1 MSLLRTTSLALLAA
15 AAAVLSPALAGAE
28 ETSAALPLT
37 GIALFT
43 SGVGYFQHDGTV
55 TGDARL
61 ELGFPSKG
69 INDIIKSLILR
80 DLDGGSV
87 ASVTYASRD
96 PVTRALKTFAVDLTG
111 NPELAAILQQVR
123 GQQVELSVQ
132 EFNPYRTPYV
142 QAGSQTAKV
151 EAPPVVKVSGTV
163 VGVEA
168 RNHPVTGETAML
180 NLLTAQGLKSVSIYD
195 IQEVRFLDTNTKA
208 DIEKALALLAAA
220 KDLDRKTVAVHFAG
234 TGKRRVR
241 VGYLQETPVWKT
253 SYRLS
258 LGDGKEHLLQGWA
271 VVENTT
277 DADWNGVG
285 LTLVSGRPITFAMDL
300 YTPLYV
306 TRPEVQLELY
316 QSLRPQTY
324 DMAMD
329 ETAADEAY
337 AEEAEA
343 PMASKAGAA
352 DTLMRSELAAAPSM
366 RAAAQPAGAGAGAD
380 FSLTQGVAAAA
391 KGAAVGTLFQYVI
404 AKPVTLARQQS
415 ALLPILNQN
424 VSGERYAI
432 FNESVDAARPLS
444 ALKLKNTSSL
454 HLQQGPITV
463 FDGGSY
469 AGDAQ
474 IADLPAGSEVFIS
487 YAVDLETEVEA
498 VAGSATE
505 DISTVRITRG
515 TVITTWRQVRER
527 IYSVKNRGQRAK
539 TVIVEH
545 PITAG
550 FNLVAPKE
558 PMETARGL
566 YRFSLPVDKGR
577 TAKLSVIEDR
587 MVDQS
592 VAFTNLPSDR
602 IELYVRA
609 KNVSQAVKDAL
620 QKLVALKTKLAD
632 ASAARSRLEEQ
643 IRAIYAD
650 QDRIRSNMGKLSRD
664 SDLYKKYEK
673 TLSDQESTLFKL
685 DADLDKAKTEESAR
699 KKEVDV
705 YVQSVDVK

>member
-1 MSLLRTTSLALLAA
+1 MSTLKNTSLALLAA
-15 AAAVLSPALAGAE
+15 AAAVLSPALVGAE
-28 ETSAALPLT
+28 EAAAALPLT
-37 GIALFT
+37 SLALFT
-43 SGVGYFQHDGTV
+43 SGVGYFQHDGSV

-61 ELGFPSKG
+61 ELAFPSRG

-80 DLDGGSV
+80 DLDGGTVS
-87 ASVTYASRD
+87 SVTYASRD
-96 PVTRALKTFAVDLTG
+96 PITRALKTFAVDLTG

-142 QAGSQTAKV
+142 QAGAATAKV
-151 EAPPVVKVSGTV
+151 ELPPVTKVSGTV

-168 RNHPVTGETAML
+168 RGHPVTGETAMV
-180 NLLTAQGLKSVSIYD
+180 NLLTAQGLKSISIYD
-195 IQEVRFLDTNTKA
+195 IQEVRFQDPKTRA
-208 DIEKALALLAAA
+208 DIEKALALLASA

-306 TRPEVQLELY
+306 QRPEAQLELY

-329 ETAADEAY
+329 EAAPEEAY

-343 PMASKAGAA
+343 SMMAKSSLA
-352 DTLMRSELAAAPSM
+352 DREMRGELAAAPSM
-366 RAAAQPAGAGAGAD
+366 RAAAQPAGAD

-424 VSGERYAI
+424 VGGERYAI
-432 FNESVDAARPLS
+432 YNESVDAARPLS

-505 DISTVRITRG
+505 DISTVKITRG

-527 IYSVKNRGQRAK
+527 VYTVKNRGSARRRSSSSTRSPRAS
-539 TVIVEH
+539 TSW
-545 PITAG
+545 
-550 FNLVAPKE
+550 
-558 PMETARGL
+558 R
-566 YRFSLPVDKGR
+566 R
-577 TAKLSVIEDR
+577 
-587 MVDQS
+587 
-592 VAFTNLPSDR
+592 
-602 IELYVRA
+602 
-609 KNVSQAVKDAL
+609 
-620 QKLVALKTKLAD
+620 
-632 ASAARSRLEEQ
+632 RSRWRRPAASTASPCRWT
-643 IRAIYAD
+643 RAGP
-650 QDRIRSNMGKLSRD
+650 RSSR
-664 SDLYKKYEK
+664 
-673 TLSDQESTLFKL
+673 
-685 DADLDKAKTEESAR
+685 
-699 KKEVDV
+699 
-705 YVQSVDVK
+705 

>member
-1 MSLLRTTSLALLAA
+1 MSTIKNTSLALLAA
-15 AAAVLSPALAGAE
+15 AAAVLSPALVGAE
-28 ETSAALPLT
+28 ESAAALPLT
-37 GIALFT
+37 SLALFT
-43 SGVGYFQHDGTV
+43 SGVGYFQHDGSV

-61 ELGFPSKG
+61 ELTFPSRG

-80 DLDGGSV
+80 DLDGGTVS
-87 ASVTYASRD
+87 SVTYASRD
-96 PVTRALKTFAVDLTG
+96 PITRALKTFAVDLTG

-132 EFNPYRTPYV
+132 EFNPYRAPYV

-151 EAPPVVKVSGTV
+151 EVPPVTKVSGTV
-163 VGVEA
+163 VGVES
-168 RNHPVTGETAML
+168 RGHPVTGETAML
-180 NLLTAQGLKSVSIYD
+180 NLLTAQGMKSISIYD
-195 IQEVRFLDTNTKA
+195 IQEVRFQAPGTRA

-220 KDLDRKTVAVHFAG
+220 KDLDKKTVAVHFAG
-234 TGKRRVR
+234 AGKRRVR

-258 LGDGKEHLLQGWA
+258 LGDAKEHLLQGWA

-277 DADWNGVG
+277 DADWNNVG

-306 TRPEVQLELY
+306 TRPEAQLELY

-329 ETAADEAY
+329 ETAPEEDQY

-343 PMASKAGAA
+343 IPMAKSAMA
-352 DTLMRSELAAAPSM
+352 DMAKRSELAAAP
-366 RAAAQPAGAGAGAD
+366 RGAAQPATAPRDD

-424 VSGERYAI
+424 VGGERYAI
-432 FNESVDAARPLS
+432 YNESVDPARPLS

-463 FDGGSY
+463 FDGGAY

-498 VAGSATE
+498 VTGTGTE
-505 DISTVRITRG
+505 DISTVKITRG
-515 TVITTWRQVRER
+515 TVITTWRQQRER
-527 IYSVKNRGQRAK
+527 VYNVKNRGQRAK
-539 TVIVEH
+539 TVIIEH
-545 PITAG
+545 PVSAG
-550 FNLVAPKE
+550 FNLVEPKQ

-566 YRFSLPVDKGR
+566 YRFSLPVDKGK
-577 TAKLSVIEDR
+577 TAKLSVVEDR

-592 VAFTNLPSDR
+592 VAFTNIPSDR
-602 IELYVRA
+602 IELYLRT

-620 QKLVALKTKLAD
+620 QKLVALKGRLAD
-632 ASAARSRLEEQ
+632 ATAARARIEEE
-643 IRAIYAD
+643 IRAIYTD

-673 TLSDQESTLFKL
+673 TLSEQENRLFKL
-685 DADLDKAKTEESAR
+685 DADLDKAKTEEATR
-699 KKEVDV
+699 KKEVDA

>member
-1 MSLLRTTSLALLAA
+1 MSSLKNTSLALLAA
-15 AAAVLSPALAGAE
+15 AAAVLSPALVGAE
-28 ETSAALPLT
+28 ETATALPLT

-43 SGVGYFQHDGTV
+43 SGVGYFQHDGSV
-55 TGDARL
+55 AGDARL
-61 ELGFPSKG
+61 ELSFPSRG

-80 DLDGGSV
+80 DLDGGTVS
-87 ASVTYASRD
+87 SVTYASRD
-96 PVTRALKTFAVDLTG
+96 PITKALKTFAVDLTG
-111 NPELAAILQQVR
+111 NPELAAILLQLR
-123 GQQVELSVQ
+123 GQPVELTVQ
-132 EFNPYRTPYV
+132 EFNPYRAATV
-142 QAGSQTAKV
+142 SAGSTIAKV
-151 EAPPVVKVSGTV
+151 EAPPVAKVSGTV
-163 VGVEA
+163 VGVE
-168 RNHPVTGETAML
+168 RRGHPVTGETAMV
-180 NLLTAQGLKSVSIYD
+180 NLLTAQGLKSISIYD
-195 IQEVRFLDTNTKA
+195 ILEVRFQDPKTRA
-208 DIEKALALLAAA
+208 DIEKALALLASS
-220 KDLDRKTVAVHFAG
+220 KDLDQKTVAVHFAG

-277 DADWNGVG
+277 DADWNNVA

-306 TRPEVQLELY
+306 TRPEAWLELY

-324 DMAMD
+324 DMAMGD
-329 ETAADEAY
+329 EAPAEAY
-337 AEEAEA
+337 AEEAA
-343 PMASKAGAA
+343 AIPMAKAASA
-352 DTLMRSELAAAPSM
+352 DMAQRSEMAAP
-366 RAAAQPAGAGAGAD
+366 RAAPAPSVAAGAGGD
-380 FSLTQGVAAAA
+380 FSLSQGVTAAA

-404 AKPVTLARQQS
+404 EKPVTLARQQS

-424 VSGERYAI
+424 VGGERYAI
-432 FNESVDAARPLS
+432 YNEGVDPVRPLS

-498 VAGSATE
+498 VTGSGTE
-505 DISTVRITRG
+505 DISTVRISRG

-527 IYSVKNRGQRAK
+527 DYTVKNRGQRAK

-545 PITAG
+545 PISPG
-550 FNLVAPKE
+550 FNLVEPKQ

-566 YRFSLPVDKGR
+566 YRFSLPVDKGKSV
-577 TAKLSVIEDR
+577 KLAVIEDR

-592 VAFTNLPSDR
+592 VAFTSLPSDR
-602 IELYVRA
+602 IDLYLRT

-620 QKLVALKTKLAD
+620 QKLVGLKAKLAD
-632 ASAARSRLEEQ
+632 ATAARTRLEEQ

-650 QDRIRSNMGKLSRD
+650 QDRIRSNMGKLSKD
-664 SDLYKKYEK
+664 SELYKKYEK
-673 TLSDQESTLFKL
+673 TLSDQETTLFKL
-685 DADLDKAKTEESAR
+685 DTDLDKAKTEEAAR
-699 KKEVDV
+699 KKDVDTF
-705 YVQSVDVK
+705 VQSVDVK

>member
-1 MSLLRTTSLALLAA
+1 MPMLRNTSLAMLAA
-15 AAAVLSPALAGAE
+15 AAAVISPVLVGAE
-28 ETSAALPLT
+28 EAPAALPLT
-37 GIALFT
+37 SLALFT

-55 TGDARL
+55 VGDARL

-80 DLDGGSV
+80 DLDGGTVS
-87 ASVTYASRD
+87 SVTYGSRD
-96 PVTRALKTFAVDLTG
+96 PITRALKTFAVDLTG
-111 NPELAAILQQVR
+111 NPALAAILQQLR
-123 GQQVELSVQ
+123 GQQVELTVQ
-132 EFNPYRTPYV
+132 EFNPYRAPTV
-142 QAGSQTAKV
+142 QAGGQVAKV
-151 EAPPVVKVSGTV
+151 ELPPVTKVSGTV

-168 RNHPVTGETAML
+168 RGHPVTGDTAMV

-195 IQEVRFLDTNTKA
+195 VQEARLQDPSIRA
-208 DIEKALALLAAA
+208 DIEKALALLAEA
-220 KDLDRKTVAVHFAG
+220 KDLDKKTVAVHFAG

-258 LGDGKEHLLQGWA
+258 LGDAKEHLLQGWA

-277 DADWNGVG
+277 DADWTNVN

-306 TRPEVQLELY
+306 TRPEAVLEMY

-324 DMAMD
+324 DMALD
-329 ETAADEAY
+329 ESLPEEAY

-343 PMASKAGAA
+343 RPMAKAGAA
-352 DTLMRSELAAAPSM
+352 DRLMATELAAAP
-366 RAAAQPAGAGAGAD
+366 RGAAQPAMAPRDREFDLA
-380 FSLTQGVAAAA
+380 QGVQAAA
-391 KGAAVGTLFQYVI
+391 KGAAVGTLFQYAI
-404 AKPVTLARQQS
+404 AKPVTLPRQQS

-424 VSGERYAI
+424 VGGERTSIY
-432 FNESVDAARPLS
+432 NESVDPARPLS

-463 FDGGSY
+463 FDGGTY

-498 VAGSATE
+498 VQGPGTE
-505 DISTVRITRG
+505 DISTVKISRG
-515 TVITTWRQVRER
+515 TVITTWRQQRER
-527 IYSVKNRGQRAK
+527 VYTVKNRGQRAK

-545 PITAG
+545 PVASG
-550 FNLVAPKE
+550 YNLVTPKQ

-566 YRFSLPVDKGR
+566 YRFSLPVDKGK
-577 TAKLSVIEDR
+577 TAKLSVVEDR
-587 MVDQS
+587 MIDQS
-592 VAFTNLPSDR
+592 VALTNLPSDR
-602 IELYVRA
+602 IELYLRTR
-609 KNVSQAVKDAL
+609 NVSQAVKDAL
-620 QKLVALKTKLAD
+620 QKLVALKAKLAD
-632 ASAARSRLEEQ
+632 ATAARQRIEEQ
-643 IRAIYAD
+643 IKSIYAD

-664 SDLYKKYEK
+664 SELYRKYEK
-673 TLSDQESTLFKL
+673 TLSDQENTLYRL
-685 DADLDKAKTEESAR
+685 DSDLDRAKTDEAAR
-699 KKEVDV
+699 RKEVDA

>member
-1 MSLLRTTSLALLAA
+1 MSTLKNTSLALLAA
-15 AAAVLSPALAGAE
+15 AAAVLSPALVGAE
-28 ETSAALPLT
+28 ESAAALPLT
-37 GIALFT
+37 SLALFT
-43 SGVGYFQHDGTV
+43 SGVGYFQHDGSV

-61 ELGFPSKG
+61 ELTFPSRG

-80 DLDGGSV
+80 DLDGGTVS
-87 ASVTYASRD
+87 SVTYASRD
-96 PVTRALKTFAVDLTG
+96 PITRALKTFAVDLTG

-142 QAGSQTAKV
+142 QAGNTTAKV
-151 EAPPVVKVSGTV
+151 EVPPVTKVSGTV
-163 VGVEA
+163 VGVE
-168 RNHPVTGETAML
+168 RRGHPVTGETAML
-180 NLLTAQGLKSVSIYD
+180 NLLTAQGMKSISIYD
-195 IQEVRFLDTNTKA
+195 IQEVRFQAPGTRA

-220 KDLDRKTVAVHFAG
+220 KDLDKKTVAVHFAG
-234 TGKRRVR
+234 AGKRRVR

-258 LGDGKEHLLQGWA
+258 LGDAKEHLLQGWA

-277 DADWNGVG
+277 DADWNNVG

-306 TRPEVQLELY
+306 TRPEAQLELY

-329 ETAADEAY
+329 EAAPEEAY

-343 PMASKAGAA
+343 IPMAKSAMA
-352 DTLMRSELAAAPSM
+352 DMATRSEMAAAP
-366 RAAAQPAGAGAGAD
+366 RGAAQPATAPRDD

-424 VSGERYAI
+424 VGGERYAI
-432 FNESVDAARPLS
+432 YNESVDPARPLS

-498 VAGSATE
+498 VAGTGTE
-505 DISTVRITRG
+505 DISTVKINRG
-515 TVITTWRQVRER
+515 TVITTWRQQRER
-527 IYSVKNRGQRAK
+527 VYNVKNRGQRAK
-539 TVIVEH
+539 TVIIEH
-545 PITAG
+545 PVSSG
-550 FNLVAPKE
+550 FNLVEPKE

-566 YRFSLPVDKGR
+566 YRFSLPGGQGQVREAVGDRGPDGR
-577 TAKLSVIEDR
+577 PV
-587 MVDQS
+587 
-592 VAFTNLPSDR
+592 VAFTSLPSDR
-602 IELYVRA
+602 IDLYLRT

-620 QKLVALKTKLAD
+620 QKLVALKAKLAD
-632 ASAARSRLEEQ
+632 ATAARARIEEQ
-643 IRAIYAD
+643 VKAIYAD

-673 TLSDQESTLFKL
+673 TLSDQETTLFKL
-685 DADLDKAKTEESAR
+685 DADLDKAKTEEAAR
-699 KKEVDV
+699 KKDVDAF
-705 YVQSVDVK
+705 VQSVDVK

>member
-1 MSLLRTTSLALLAA
+1 MTTLRNTSLALLAA
-15 AAAVLSPALAGAE
+15 AAAVLFSPALAGAE
-28 ETSAALPLT
+28 ETAAALPLT
-37 GIALFT
+37 SLALFT
-43 SGVGYFQHDGTV
+43 SGVGYFQHDGSV

-61 ELGFPSKG
+61 ELAFPSRG

-80 DLDGGSV
+80 DLDGGNVS
-87 ASVTYASRD
+87 SVTYASRD
-96 PVTRALKTFAVDLTG
+96 PITRALKTFAVDLTA
-111 NPELAAILQQVR
+111 NPELAAILQQLR

-151 EAPPVVKVSGTV
+151 EVPPLTKLAGTV
-163 VGVEA
+163 VGVEK
-168 RNHPVTGETAML
+168 RGHPLTGDTAMV
-180 NLLTAQGLKSVSIYD
+180 NVLTDQGLKSVSIYD
-195 IQEVRFLDTNTKA
+195 IQEVRFQNPATRA
-208 DIEKALALLAAA
+208 DIEKALALLASA
-220 KDLDRKTVAVHFAG
+220 KDLDKKTVAVHFAG
-234 TGKRRVR
+234 AGRRRVR

-258 LGDGKEHLLQGWA
+258 LGDAKEHLLQGWA

-277 DADWNGVG
+277 DADWNNVN
-285 LTLVSGRPITFAMDL
+285 LALVSGRPITFAMDL

-306 TRPEVQLELY
+306 TRPEARLELY

-324 DMAMD
+324 DMAMGAEPD
-329 ETAADEAY
+329 ESY

-343 PMASKAGAA
+343 IPMAKSASA
-352 DTLMRSELAAAPSM
+352 DMAMRSEMAAAP
-366 RAAAQPAGAGAGAD
+366 RGAAAQPAMASRDEG
-380 FSLTQGVAAAA
+380 FSLSQGVAAAA

-424 VSGERYAI
+424 VGGERYAI
-432 FNESVDAARPLS
+432 YNEGVDAARPLS

-474 IADLPAGSEVFIS
+474 IADVPAGAEVFIS

-498 VAGSATE
+498 ASGQASE
-505 DISTVRITRG
+505 DISTVRISRG
-515 TVITTWRQVRER
+515 TVITTWRQQRER
-527 IYSVKNRGQRAK
+527 VYNAKNRGQRAK
-539 TVIVEH
+539 TLIVEH

-550 FNLVAPKE
+550 FSLVTPKE
-558 PMETARGL
+558 PMETTRGL
-566 YRFSLPVDKGR
+566 YRFALPVDKGKS
-577 TAKLSVIEDR
+577 AKLSVLEDR
-587 MVDQS
+587 MVDQT
-592 VAFTNLPSDR
+592 VALTNLPSDR
-602 IELYVRA
+602 IELYLRTR
-609 KNVSQAVKDAL
+609 NVSQAVKDAL
-620 QKLVALKTKLAD
+620 QKLVALKGKLSD
-632 ASAARSRLEEQ
+632 ATAARARIEEQ

-664 SDLYKKYEK
+664 SELYRKYEK
-673 TLSDQESTLFKL
+673 TLSDQETTLYRL
-685 DADLDKAKTEESAR
+685 DADLDKAKVDEAAR
-699 KKEVDV
+699 KKEVDA

>member
-1 MSLLRTTSLALLAA
+1 MSSLKNTSLALLAA
-15 AAAVLSPALAGAE
+15 AAAVLSPAFVGAE
-28 ETSAALPLT
+28 ETAAALPLT

-43 SGVGYFQHDGTV
+43 SGVGYFQHDGSV

-61 ELGFPSKG
+61 ELSFPSRG

-80 DLDGGSV
+80 DLDGGAVS
-87 ASVTYASRD
+87 SVTYASRD
-96 PVTRALKTFAVDLTG
+96 PITKALKTFAVDLTG

-123 GQQVELSVQ
+123 GQQVELTVQ
-132 EFNPYRTPYV
+132 EFNPYRAATV
-142 QAGSQTAKV
+142 TAGSTIAKV
-151 EAPPVVKVSGTV
+151 EAPPVTKVSGTV
-163 VGVEA
+163 VGVESRA
-168 RNHPVTGETAML
+168 HPVTGETAML
-180 NLLTAQGLKSVSIYD
+180 NLMTAQGLKSISIYD
-195 IQEVRFLDTNTKA
+195 IQEVRFQDAKTRA
-208 DIEKALALLAAA
+208 DIEKALALLASS
-220 KDLDRKTVAVHFAG
+220 KDLDKKIVAVHFAG
-234 TGKRRVR
+234 AGKRRVR

-277 DADWNGVG
+277 DADWNGVA
-285 LTLVSGRPITFAMDL
+285 LTLVSGRPITFSMDL

-306 TRPEVQLELY
+306 TRPEAQLELY

-329 ETAADEAY
+329 EAVPAEVY
-337 AEEAEA
+337 AEEAPA
-343 PMASKAGAA
+343 PSMASKSAVA
-352 DTLMRSELAAAPSM
+352 DYARGEVAAAPL
-366 RAAAQPAGAGAGAD
+366 RQAASGAGSGEG

-404 AKPVTLARQQS
+404 EKPVTLARQQS

-424 VSGERYAI
+424 VGGERYAI
-432 FNESVDAARPLS
+432 YNEGVDPARPLS

-498 VAGSATE
+498 AAGSGTE
-505 DISTVRITRG
+505 DISTVRISRG

-527 IYSVKNRGQRAK
+527 AYTVKNRGQRAK
-539 TVIVEH
+539 TVIIEH
-545 PITAG
+545 PISSG
-550 FNLVAPKE
+550 FNLVEPKQ
-558 PMETARGL
+558 PLETARGL
-566 YRFSLPVDKGR
+566 YRFSLPVDKGKSV
-577 TAKLSVIEDR
+577 KLSVIEDR

-592 VAFTNLPSDR
+592 VAFTSLPSDR
-602 IELYVRA
+602 IDLYLRT

-620 QKLVALKTKLAD
+620 QKLVGLKAKLSD
-632 ASAARSRLEEQ
+632 ASAARARLEEQ

-650 QDRIRSNMGKLSRD
+650 QDRIRANMGKLSRD

-673 TLSDQESTLFKL
+673 TLSDQENTLFKL
-685 DADLDKAKTEESAR
+685 DADLDKAKTEEAAR
-699 KKEVDV
+699 KKDVDTF
-705 YVQSVDVK
+705 VQSVDVK